1 MINYIYTIHSPE
13 RYDKK
18 TDTKNH
24 VLYYT
29 DENICVVPRAF
40 DSTCVNPKTFYD
52 LKKKLDIDY
61 ITILDKTTPSVKE
74 CYIADHVNRAG
85 FNFLIAKTPI
95 NKLPVFP
102 SMSNIYNEIDGLR
115 PIVVHTVGPDRFV
128 SVEDPKIIIS
138 ESVGLI
144 SPLWH
149 YVKTKV
155 YACTDR

>member
-13 RYDKK
+13 TYDKT

-24 VLYYT
+24 ILYYT
-29 DENICVVPRAF
+29 DENIYMVPRAF
-40 DSTCVNPKTFYD
+40 DSACVNPRTFYD
-52 LKKKLDIDY
+52 LKKQLNIEC
-61 ITILDKTTPSVKE
+61 ITILDKTIPSVKG
-74 CYIADHVNRAG
+74 CYITDHVNRAG

-95 NKLPVFP
+95 NELSVFP

-128 SVEDPKIIIS
+128 SVEDTKIIIS
-138 ESVGLI
+138 ESIGLI

-155 YACTDR
+155 YARTDH

>member
-13 RYDKK
+13 IYDKK

-24 VLYYT
+24 ILYYT
-29 DENICVVPRAF
+29 DENIYMVPRAF
-40 DSTCVNPKTFYD
+40 DSACVNPRTFYD
-52 LKKKLDIDY
+52 LKKQLNIEC
-61 ITILDKTTPSVKE
+61 ITILDKTIPSVKG
-74 CYIADHVNRAG
+74 CYIKDHVNRAG

-95 NKLPVFP
+95 NELSVFP

-128 SVEDPKIIIS
+128 TVEDTKIIIS
-138 ESVGLI
+138 ESIGLI

-155 YACTDR
+155 YARIDH

>member
-1 MINYIYTIHSPE
+1 MIKKQTQKTISSTMQMKIFIWFLE
-13 RYDKK
+13 LL
-18 TDTKNH
+18 TVH
-24 VLYYT
+24 VL
-29 DENICVVPRAF
+29 ILR
-40 DSTCVNPKTFYD
+40 TFYD
-52 LKKKLDIDY
+52 LKKQLNIEC
-61 ITILDKTTPSVKE
+61 ITILDKTIPSVKG
-74 CYIADHVNRAG
+74 CYITDHVNRSG

-102 SMSNIYNEIDGLR
+102 GMSNIYNEIEGLR
-115 PIVVHTVGPDRFV
+115 PIVVHTVGPDRFI

-155 YACTDR
+155 YARTDH